1 MPKINSVEKGA
12 VVYNVIDTNITRAY
26 YNQGVLFLGH
36 GFWGNGRHPMNKV
49 CLICYGN
56 DGSIS
61 ETVLQDARGG
71 NDRPLFLVSEYNGQ
85 LRISPNNCALMGLT
99 YIIF

>member
-36 GFWGNGRHPMNKV
+36 GFWGNDRHPMNKV

-85 LRISPNNCALMGLT
+85 LRISPNLCALMGLT